1 VAKPIK
7 INRSGF
13 LRCIHTLFD
22 SCLAQTII
30 ASITMP
36 PPAGASVGHEAVGK
50 VTVADN
56 THMDMSQ
63 VIQAQQ
69 AAEAEKA
76 MTLGQAMKHFHKG
89 IMWSMLL
96 SFALVMDG
104 YDIVIVSR
112 ILMNRLRIDTLQ
124 INSFWGLPAFLNRFG
139 QIDASGERYISANW
153 QAGLNNANNVGNV
166 IGLAVRNFSILR
178 LNTKPRLSR
187 NTYIGGMLFMIGA
200 IFIVVFA
207 KDMPMLFGGEL
218 VCGIAW
224 GSE

>member
-1 VAKPIK
+1 
-7 INRSGF
+7 
-13 LRCIHTLFD
+13 
-22 SCLAQTII
+22 
-30 ASITMP
+30 
-36 PPAGASVGHEAVGK
+36 
-50 VTVADN
+50 
-56 THMDMSQ
+56 MDMSQ

-112 ILMNRLRIDTLQ
+112 VSPNRLRIDKLQ

-166 IGLAVRNFSILR
+166 IGLAVSDSSISR
-178 LNTKPRLSR
+178 LNGKPRLS
-187 NTYIGGMLFMIGA
+187 
-200 IFIVVFA
+200 
-207 KDMPMLFGGEL
+207 L
-218 VCGIAW
+218 VDQRFLPVQVRLTQDLNWRHALYDRSHFYRCFCQGHAHALRW
-224 GSE
+224 RVGVRHCLGQ